1 MLFRSPVLRR
11 PAQTHLYCDVTLS
24 RRRQCA
30 LFARTINSSPELAA
44 LVCRIRFSEISA
56 SWTDSPLPPH
66 VVGRLTNRRRA
77 AFRATVRGLGGAEE
91 AAQIKPTSS
100 QTVSFVKQFAVYSPA
115 LKQLELDIF
124 IFKTFA
130 ELVRLIWSFPGVE
143 TLALRGCS
151 WDDRGRVTLP
161 DESMYPGACQN
172 LSSVTVRRQPKLY
185 GYDSCMLPLQLHFL
199 PPFSLSLPVWGA
211 GVRELDLLAF
221 TGQPCTDYYEGMF
234 RTHDRV
240 SVD

>member
-1 MLFRSPVLRR
+1 MKVTVEPSSRGPKIPEDILHLIVDAIAEWGSSHSKRTLVACALASPVLRH
-11 PAQTHLYCDVTLS
+11 PAQSHLYHDVTLS

-30 LFARTINSSPELAA
+30 LFARTIDSSPELAA

-66 VVGRLTNRRRA
+66 VVGRLTNLRRA

-100 QTVSFVKQFAVYSPA
+100 QTVSFVKQFAVHSPA

-161 DESMYPGACQN
+161 DESMYPGACRN
-172 LSSVTVRRQPKLY
+172 
-185 GYDSCMLPLQLHFL
+185 
-199 PPFSLSLPVWGA
+199 
-211 GVRELDLLAF
+211 
-221 TGQPCTDYYEGMF
+221 
-234 RTHDRV
+234 
-240 SVD
+240 